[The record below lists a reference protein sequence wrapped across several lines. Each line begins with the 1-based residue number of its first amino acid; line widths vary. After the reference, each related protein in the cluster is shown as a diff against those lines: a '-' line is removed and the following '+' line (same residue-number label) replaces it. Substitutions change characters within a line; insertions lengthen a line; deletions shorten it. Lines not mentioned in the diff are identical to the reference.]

1 MHPHHMNGL
10 AFLGATYTTTEVVHK
25 IVQQKSGR
33 IASMKLRTTNSEQH
47 TDTAFNV
54 RCYK

>member
-1 MHPHHMNGL
+1 MNGL
-10 AFLGATYTTTEVVHK
+10 VFLGATYTTTEVVHK
-25 IVQQKSGR
+25 IVQQKSGW